1 MQNQSKTGGGGMT
14 DNKKP
19 IVVICC
25 CCHRVKQPDGTFAP
39 GSYPADAKLS
49 HGYCPACY
57 AVEMAKVRK
66 VDYRARAI

>member
-1 MQNQSKTGGGGMT
+1 MS

-39 GSYPADAKLS
+39 GSYPADSRLS
-49 HGYCPACY
+49 HGYCPACSKKMRADY
-57 AVEMAKVRK
+57 GL
-66 VDYRARAI
+66 VDYKARAI